1 MFNTFLKGNK
11 MIDQDTVN
19 LTKTVAL
26 GSNSVVTLDTGDY
39 PLTAQDALEIQKE
52 VDDLLKYVR
61 LAVKER
67 PGTEYRE
74 ALEDRAWQCY
84 QHLHG
89 WGSLSFE

>member
-1 MFNTFLKGNK
+1 
-11 MIDQDTVN
+11 MIDQDTVS
-19 LTKTVAL
+19 LTRTVAL
-26 GSNSVVTLDTGDY
+26 RADSVVTLDMGDT
-39 PLTAQDALEIQKE
+39 PVSAREAAEIQKDL
-52 VDDLLKYVR
+52 DDVMKYVR

-67 PGTEYRE
+67 PGSEYRE